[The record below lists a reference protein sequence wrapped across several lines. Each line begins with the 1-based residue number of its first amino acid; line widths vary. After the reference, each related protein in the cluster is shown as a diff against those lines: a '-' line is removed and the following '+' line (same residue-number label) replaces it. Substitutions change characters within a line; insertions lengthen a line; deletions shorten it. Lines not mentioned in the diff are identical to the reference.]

1 MFKLITLESTLEIP
15 PFLYSQDKKTSA
27 RIILSDDYEGT
38 VTKEFGFI
46 IAIVDVLDVG
56 LGMIIPSSA
65 NTYHKVSF
73 RILTFK
79 PTISEVV
86 QGSCVEIVDF
96 GAFIRLGPLDALVHV
111 SQICDDYIVYEE
123 SAYRFLGKETGK
135 ILEVNDIVRA
145 RIIAVSLG
153 GGRMAKLG
161 LTMRQPFLG
170 KSDWIERDLEEYYKE
185 AEETEAPEEEA
196 EKIEKKPE
204 SKKKKRNK
212 LIILY

>member
-1 MFKLITLESTLEIP
+1 RENKNMFKLITLESTLEIP
-15 PFLYSQDKKTSA
+15 PFLYSQDKKISA

-46 IAIVDVLDVG
+46 IAVVDVLDVG
-56 LGMIIPSSA
+56 LGMVIPSSA
-65 NTYHKVSF
+65 NTFHKVSF
-73 RILTFK
+73 RILTFR
-79 PTISEVV
+79 PSISEVV
-86 QGSCVEIVDF
+86 RGACVEIVDF

-153 GGRMAKLG
+153 GGRTAKLG

-170 KSDWIERDLEEYYKE
+170 KDDWIERDLAEYYKD

-196 EKIEKKPE
+196 EKMEKKPA
-204 SKKKKRNK
+204 SKKKKK
-212 LIILY
+212 K

>member
-1 MFKLITLESTLEIP
+1 MFKLITLESILEIP

-46 IAIVDVLDVG
+46 IAVVEVIEVG

-65 NTYHKVSF
+65 NTFHKVRF
-73 RILTFK
+73 RILTFR
-79 PTISEVV
+79 PSISEIVMGQV
-86 QGSCVEIVDF
+86 VEIVDF
-96 GAFIRLGPLDALVHV
+96 GAFVRLAPLDALCHV
-111 SQICDDYIVYEE
+111 SQITDDYIVYEE

-153 GGRMAKLG
+153 SGRTSKLG

-170 KSDWIERDLEEYYKE
+170 KKEWIEVDLEEYYK
-185 AEETEAPEEEA
+185 AEKGEESEEE
-196 EKIEKKPE
+196 EVEIEKKT
-204 SKKKKRNK
+204 KKKKK
-212 LIILY
+212 K

>member
-15 PFLYSQDKKTSA
+15 PFLYSQDKKISA

-65 NTYHKVSF
+65 NTFHKVSF

-204 SKKKKRNK
+204 SKKKKK
-212 LIILY
+212 